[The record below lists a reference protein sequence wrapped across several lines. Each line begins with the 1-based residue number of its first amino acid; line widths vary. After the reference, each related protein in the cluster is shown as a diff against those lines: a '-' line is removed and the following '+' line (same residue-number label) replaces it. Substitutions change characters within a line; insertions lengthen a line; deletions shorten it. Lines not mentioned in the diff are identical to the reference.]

1 MDRLKTEIRE
11 SFLSAGAVA
20 VGFARSE
27 PVSEEESARYS
38 KWIEEGKHAGME
50 YMRRHVELKLDPR
63 NVLENA
69 ATVIS
74 LAFSYAPERFRDDSL
89 PVVASYAYGEDY
101 HDVIRRRLSPPV
113 ERLRNTYGGEWRI
126 CVDSAP
132 LAERYWALRSGIGRL
147 GRNGS
152 VIVDNFGSYIFLAE
166 VMTTLPVTPDE
177 PTEALCAG
185 CGACVSSCPVKALD
199 ADGSVD
205 SRRCLNYLTIEHRG
219 DWAGDALEVM
229 RSDAGKHTLYG
240 CDVCQRVC
248 PHNVGIKPTGMEEF
262 RAKDG
267 IMSLRAED
275 VAAMTQ
281 ADFSAF
287 FRGSAMKRAKLDGMR
302 RNALNVLNRE

>member
-1 MDRLKTEIRE
+1 MPGWNICGVM
-11 SFLSAGAVA
+11 LS
-20 VGFARSE
+20 
-27 PVSEEESARYS
+27 
-38 KWIEEGKHAGME
+38 
-50 YMRRHVELKLDPR
+50 LKLDPR

-166 VMTTLPVTPDE
+166 VMTTLPVAPDE

-185 CGACVSSCPVKALD
+185 CGALCQQLSGKGIGC
-199 ADGSVD
+199 
-205 SRRCLNYLTIEHRG
+205 RRECGFKKMSEL
-219 DWAGDALEVM
+219 
-229 RSDAGKHTLYG
+229 S
-240 CDVCQRVC
+240 
-248 PHNVGIKPTGMEEF
+248 HN
-262 RAKDG
+262 
-267 IMSLRAED
+267 
-275 VAAMTQ
+275 
-281 ADFSAF
+281 
-287 FRGSAMKRAKLDGMR
+287 
-302 RNALNVLNRE
+302 